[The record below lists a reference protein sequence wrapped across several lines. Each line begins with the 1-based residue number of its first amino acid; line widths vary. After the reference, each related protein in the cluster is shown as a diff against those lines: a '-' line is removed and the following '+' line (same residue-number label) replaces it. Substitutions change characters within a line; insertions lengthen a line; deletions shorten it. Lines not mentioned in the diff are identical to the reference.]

1 MSETKEF
8 DDLLVA
14 LARAY
19 TRWEKARTRA
29 NSVVLQDLRKRVK
42 EGRETIIDQ
51 IRSAENIVGPMPA
64 KVERRVDAMK
74 LAVDAATAVLDI
86 THLERPSA
94 PAKPPVSMTEEEE
107 KYNEVLSKW
116 SKAQADLASHDT
128 KANREKVKRL
138 QTQALELAALG
149 YSKGESVHSRHEYK
163 RLEVELESA
172 LDAYDKN
179 PSEKNQ
185 LRVQRFDALLSQ
197 YKGSNFAKATPA
209 VVVGDDEEDWWN
221 EEEAGEETE
230 TDDENS
236 KVQGSDGREEGGE
249 ETETDD
255 ENSRVQES
263 DVEEKYQDIANIKK
277 PNVRPAV
284 IATRAELPEELS
296 GEEEEG
302 KAAPE
307 EEEGEEGEEEEDVN
321 ISKEAIGK
329 LFPSARLEALILAI
343 GANRGFAEF
352 QDKSKFTVR
361 DLFKVAFDE
370 QIKSW
375 GLLVVKA
382 IAFGAPAGKKGG
394 PQCKGMI
401 LKQQTVRDA
410 ISFVNPTL
418 MLQARALMENLE
430 VETDHSLRLGIVA
443 EPVRALLTVHS
454 CKRKISKGALLAMR
468 EAMFVRA
475 VYALDLLMR
484 EMHKKKY
491 TTFSMCPPF
500 AHV

>member
-8 DDLLVA
+8 DELLAGV
-14 LARAY
+14 ARAY
-19 TRWEKARTRA
+19 TRWQKARTRA
-29 NSVVLQDLRKRVK
+29 NAVVLQNLRAKAK
-42 EGRETIIDQ
+42 EGRQAMIDQ
-51 IRSAENIVGPMPA
+51 IRSAESIAGPMPT
-64 KVERRVDAMK
+64 KVERKIFAMK
-74 LAVDAATAVLDI
+74 LAVDAATAILDL

-94 PAKPPVSMTEEEE
+94 PTKPPALMTQEEE
-107 KYNEVLSKW
+107 KYNEVLRKW
-116 SKAQADLASHDT
+116 SKAQADLAAHDT

-149 YSKGESVHSRHEYK
+149 YSKDEGIRSRGEYK
-163 RLEVELESA
+163 RTEVELESA

-185 LRVQRFDALLSQ
+185 LRVQRLDALLSQ
-197 YKGSNFAKATPA
+197 YKASNFAKATPA
-209 VVVGDDEEDWWN
+209 VVVGDDEADWWN
-221 EEEAGEETE
+221 EEETDEREETESDDENSKVQGTDGGDETE

-236 KVQGSDGREEGGE
+236 KVQ
-249 ETETDD
+249 
-255 ENSRVQES
+255 ES
-263 DVEEKYQDIANIKK
+263 DIEDKYQDIANVKNR
-277 PNVRPAV
+277 NVRPVAV
-284 IATRAELPEELS
+284 ATRAELPEELS
-296 GEEEEG
+296 GEEEE
-302 KAAPE
+302 E
-307 EEEGEEGEEEEDVN
+307 EEAASGKEEEDVN

-329 LFPSARLEALILAI
+329 LFPAARLEALILAI

-352 QDKSKFTVR
+352 QDKSKFTIR

-394 PQCKGMI
+394 PQCKGMV

-410 ISFVNPTL
+410 VSFVNPTL

-430 VETDHSLRLGIVA
+430 VETDPSLRLGVVA

-454 CKRKISKGALLAMR
+454 CKRKISKGALLVMR

-475 VYALDLLMR
+475 VYALDMLIR

-491 TTFSMCPPF
+491 TTFSLCPAF
-500 AHV
+500 AHI